1 MIIGKGNRPVA
12 VLAIA
17 ERIERKG
24 AMVVVGREEAEKFLT
39 ASLIFRQSE
48 IQKQMAS
55 DINATRLL
63 IFGGHVLWSV
73 RLQGSWEL
81 VGKRIDIHTP
91 QCPVFEGSALGFA
104 FLSVQVS
111 L

>member
-1 MIIGKGNRPVA
+1 
-12 VLAIA
+12 
-17 ERIERKG
+17 
-24 AMVVVGREEAEKFLT
+24 MVVVGKEEAENFLT
-39 ASLIFRQSE
+39 ASLIFRRSE

-81 VGKRIDIHTP
+81 VGKRVDIHTP
-91 QCPVFEGSALGFA
+91 QCPVFEAGRWACPSCHSKFRCLLIA
-104 FLSVQVS
+104 S
-111 L
+111 